1 MSLLLS
7 PLDALAGRLGLS
19 PESELLALAVTHS
32 SYAAEHN
39 CESNER
45 LEFLG
50 DAVVDLAIADF
61 IVREYPEL
69 SEGASSILRSRVVN
83 EDSLAQAATRLGLAS
98 FLRIGRGVVK
108 EKGLERP
115 SMLADAFEAVVAAL
129 YLERGYEPARSFVQT
144 ILADDV
150 ANASSASDTLDPKTR
165 LRQWAEAA
173 GLGVP
178 VYDVASS
185 GPSHDMMFEATVSIG
200 AALRA
205 SGRGR
210 SKKRAETQ
218 AAEAAWKGRIDA

>member
-69 SEGASSILRSRVVN
+69 NEGASSILRSRVVN

-150 ANASSASDTLDPKTR
+150 ANASSAADTLDPKTR
-165 LRQWAEAA
+165 LRLWAEAA